1 MIFNIDSWYVLAR
14 LIIISFMKWI
24 VAVCIV
30 AVAVGFHLE
39 SAKVIE
45 KVGDAVK
52 KRTKFG
58 DVYLHREHSDG
69 EEV

>member
-1 MIFNIDSWYVLAR
+1 
-14 LIIISFMKWI
+14 MKWI